1 MPELLMRGVASAW
14 WREGDESLSDGRYAT
29 YICFPPT
36 LSVVFRHGVPQ
47 LRLIVLFTF
56 CACVSGVSQACLQ
69 LSS

>member
-1 MPELLMRGVASAW
+1 
-14 WREGDESLSDGRYAT
+14 
-29 YICFPPT
+29 
-36 LSVVFRHGVPQ
+36 VVFRHSVPQ